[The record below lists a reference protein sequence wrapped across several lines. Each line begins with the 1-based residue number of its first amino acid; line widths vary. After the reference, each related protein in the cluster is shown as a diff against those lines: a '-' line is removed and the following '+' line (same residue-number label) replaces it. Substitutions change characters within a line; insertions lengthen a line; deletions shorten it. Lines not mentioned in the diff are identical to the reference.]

1 MANSIFSI
9 GLSGLA
15 AAQAGLSTT
24 GHNIANINTPGYSRQ
39 ETLFGTKFPQFLGG
53 SFYGRGVDI
62 TGVRRIYSEFLVAQA
77 LSSRAEASYLG
88 ALNTELSQLDN
99 LFGDPA
105 SGLSP
110 ALNEFFAGVNAV
122 AAHPSDGPSRQS
134 MLSSANALVSRFR
147 QIDGQLSALQQ
158 SNDDQIASAV
168 TAVNSYV
175 DQIAGLNRRINEI
188 ARASAGGS
196 APGDLLDQ
204 RDHLVGKLNDL
215 IGARAITQSDGTY
228 NVFLASGQA
237 LVVGQESHHLRA
249 LPDAADPRKLQVAL
263 ELGGGTLLRLQSSD
277 VQGGSLGGIVA
288 YRDGALAKAQNE
300 LGRIAA
306 VMTQAFNAQHRLGV
320 DLAGQPGSDVF
331 SVPAPTWSSNANN
344 TGSAVIAPTVADAS
358 ALTASDYELRF
369 TGGNWTVTRLSD
381 NTAQTFA
388 SLPQTVD
395 GVTFAVSGGA
405 PAAGDSFL
413 VQPTRYAARD
423 LAMLLSDPARI
434 AAAAPVRTS
443 LGATNTGNA
452 TISGGA
458 VSTAYLASPL
468 AASLTL
474 SYNAGTNLL
483 TGFPPTQAVTVTVN
497 GASTTYAAGAPV
509 PYTAGATLSF
519 GGIEVSVSGAPANG
533 DTFALAPNTNG
544 VGDNRN
550 AKLLAALASE
560 NVVGGMTTLSGALG
574 QLVGNVGSATH
585 ETAIEYEAQA
595 AMLAQ
600 TEAAMQS
607 VSGVNLD
614 EEAANLQRFQ
624 QAYQAAGQVMR
635 IADSLFDTILDI
647 HR

>member
-15 AAQAGLSTT
+15 AAQAGLATT
-24 GHNIANINTPGYSRQ
+24 GHNISNINTPGFSRQ
-39 ETLFGTKFPQFLGG
+39 ETLFGTKFPQFMGG

-62 TGVRRIYSEFLVAQA
+62 TGVRRIYSEFLGAQV
-77 LSSRAEASYLG
+77 LSSRSEASYLG
-88 ALNTELSQLDN
+88 TLNTELSQLDN

-110 ALNEFFAGVNAV
+110 ALNEFFAGANAV
-122 AAHPSDGPSRQS
+122 AAHPSDGPSRGS

-147 QIDGQLSALQQ
+147 QIDGQLTALRQ
-158 SNDDQIASAV
+158 SSDDQILGAV
-168 TAVNSYV
+168 TTVNGYV

-188 ARASAGGS
+188 ARASASGS
-196 APGDLLDQ
+196 APNDLLDQ

-237 LVVGQESHHLRA
+237 LVVGQESHHLQA

-263 ELGGGTLLRLQSSD
+263 EIGGGTQLRLQSSD
-277 VQGGSLGGIVA
+277 VQGGTLGGIMA
-288 YRDGALAKAQNE
+288 YRDGALTKAQNE

-306 VMTQAFNAQHRLGV
+306 VMAESFNAQHRLGV
-320 DLAGQPGSDVF
+320 DLNGQAGGSMF
-331 SVPAPTWSSNANN
+331 SVATPTWSSNANN
-344 TGSAVIAPTVADAS
+344 TGSAVLAPTVANAG
-358 ALTASDYELRF
+358 ALAASDYELRF

-381 NTAQTFA
+381 STTQTFA

-423 LAMLLSDPARI
+423 LTMLVGDPARI
-434 AAAAPVRTS
+434 AAAAPIRTA
-443 LGATNTGNA
+443 LGTTNAGNA
-452 TISGGA
+452 TISGGSVNA
-458 VSTAYLASPL
+458 AYLATPL
-468 AASLTL
+468 GAPVTL
-474 SYNAGTNLL
+474 SYNGGTNLL
-483 TGFPPTQAVTVTVN
+483 TGFPPTQPVTVTVS
-497 GASTTYAAGAPV
+497 GTSTTYAAGAPV
-509 PYTAGATLSF
+509 PYTAGATFAF
-519 GGIEVSVSGAPANG
+519 GGIEVSILGSPANG
-533 DTFALAPNTNG
+533 DTFAIAPNTNG

-550 AKLLAALASE
+550 AKLLAALASA
-560 NVVGGMTTLSGALG
+560 NIVGGTTTLSGALG
-574 QLVGNVGSATH
+574 QLVGYVGSVTH
-585 ETAIEYEAQA
+585 ETGIEFEAQA

-600 TEAAMQS
+600 TERAMQS

>member
-15 AAQAGLSTT
+15 AAQAGLTTT
-24 GHNIANINTPGYSRQ
+24 GHNISNINTPGYSRQ

-62 TGVRRIYSEFLVAQA
+62 SGVRRIYSDFLGAQVLA
-77 LSSRAEASYLG
+77 SRSETSYLG
-88 ALNTELSQLDN
+88 TLSTELSQLDN
-99 LFGDPA
+99 LFGDPSA
-105 SGLSP
+105 GLSP

-134 MLSSANALVSRFR
+134 MLSSVNALVSRFR
-147 QIDGQLSALQQ
+147 QIDGQLTGLRQA
-158 SNDDQIASAV
+158 NDDQITGAV
-168 TAVNSYV
+168 TTVNSYV

-188 ARASAGGS
+188 SRASAVGS
-196 APGDLLDQ
+196 APNDLMDQ

-237 LVVGQESHHLRA
+237 LVVGQQSHHLKA

-263 ELGGGTLLRLQSSD
+263 EIGGGTLLRLQSSD
-277 VQGGSLGGIVA
+277 VQGGTLGGIMA

-306 VMTQAFNAQHRLGV
+306 VMAESFNAQHRLGV
-320 DLAGQPGSDVF
+320 DLNGQAGGNVF

-344 TGSAVIAPTVADAS
+344 TGSAVLAPTVVSAS
-358 ALTASDYELRF
+358 ALAASDYELRF

-381 NTAQTFA
+381 NTTQTFA
-388 SLPQTVD
+388 TLPQTVD

-405 PAAGDSFL
+405 AAAGDSFL
-413 VQPTRYAARD
+413 VQPTRYTARD
-423 LAMLLSDPARI
+423 LTMLIGDPARI
-434 AAAAPVRTS
+434 AAAAPIRTS
-443 LGATNTGNA
+443 LGTTNTGNA
-452 TISGGA
+452 TISGGSVTA
-458 VSTAYLASPL
+458 AYLASPL
-468 AASLTL
+468 GAPVTL
-474 SYNAGTNLL
+474 AYNTGTNML
-483 TGFPPTQAVTVTVN
+483 TGFPPTQPVTVTIN
-497 GASTTYAAGAPV
+497 GTSTTYAAGAPV
-509 PYTAGATLSF
+509 PYTAGATFAF
-519 GGIEVSVSGAPANG
+519 GGIEVTMSGTPANG
-533 DTFALAPNTNG
+533 DTFAIAPNTNG

-550 AKLLAALASE
+550 AKLLAALSSA
-560 NVVGGMTTLSGALG
+560 NIVGGITTLSGALG
-574 QLVGNVGSATH
+574 QLVGNVGSVTH
-585 ETAIEYEAQA
+585 ESIIEYEAQS

-647 HR
+647 NR

>member
-1 MANSIFSI
+1 
-9 GLSGLA
+9 
-15 AAQAGLSTT
+15 
-24 GHNIANINTPGYSRQ
+24 
-39 ETLFGTKFPQFLGG
+39 
-53 SFYGRGVDI
+53 
-62 TGVRRIYSEFLVAQA
+62 
-77 LSSRAEASYLG
+77 
-88 ALNTELSQLDN
+88 
-99 LFGDPA
+99 
-105 SGLSP
+105 
-110 ALNEFFAGVNAV
+110 
-122 AAHPSDGPSRQS
+122 
-134 MLSSANALVSRFR
+134 
-147 QIDGQLSALQQ
+147 
-158 SNDDQIASAV
+158 
-168 TAVNSYV
+168 
-175 DQIAGLNRRINEI
+175 
-188 ARASAGGS
+188 
-196 APGDLLDQ
+196 
-204 RDHLVGKLNDL
+204 
-215 IGARAITQSDGTY
+215 
-228 NVFLASGQA
+228 
-237 LVVGQESHHLRA
+237 
-249 LPDAADPRKLQVAL
+249 
-263 ELGGGTLLRLQSSD
+263 
-277 VQGGSLGGIVA
+277 
-288 YRDGALAKAQNE
+288 
-300 LGRIAA
+300 
-306 VMTQAFNAQHRLGV
+306 
-320 DLAGQPGSDVF
+320 
-331 SVPAPTWSSNANN
+331 
-344 TGSAVIAPTVADAS
+344 
-358 ALTASDYELRF
+358 
-369 TGGNWTVTRLSD
+369 
-381 NTAQTFA
+381 
-388 SLPQTVD
+388 
-395 GVTFAVSGGA
+395 
-405 PAAGDSFL
+405 
-413 VQPTRYAARD
+413 
-423 LAMLLSDPARI
+423 
-434 AAAAPVRTS
+434 VRTS

-474 SYNAGTNLL
+474 SYNAGTNVL

-550 AKLLAALASE
+550 AKLLAALASA